1 MSFPGNE
8 KYTEEL
14 VTQDVVIDF
23 DIIFCLVLLT
33 NGSKASWSR
42 YTGIDCLWLLN
53 NYPGLED
60 MNNFDSAKS
69 TNYHNTLYKI
79 GHPVWDISL
88 PRVWVNN
95 I

>member
-33 NGSKASWSR
+33 SGSKASWSR
-42 YTGIDCLWLLN
+42 YTGIDCL
-53 NYPGLED
+53 
-60 MNNFDSAKS
+60 
-69 TNYHNTLYKI
+69 
-79 GHPVWDISL
+79 
-88 PRVWVNN
+88 
-95 I
+95 